1 MSEPKRYFADWSL
14 DADDQVVTHM
24 AEDPQG
30 GFVKWEDYASLKA
43 EVERL
48 TLENDIRQ
56 NNMNEMFKE
65 IKEGREAYQRLHNRY
80 MIIVTAKGV
89 QS

>member
-1 MSEPKRYFADWSL
+1 
-14 DADDQVVTHM
+14 
-24 AEDPQG
+24 
-30 GFVKWEDYASLKA
+30 
-43 EVERL
+43 
-48 TLENDIRQ
+48 
-56 NNMNEMFKE
+56 MNEMFKE